1 MNGTASGE
9 ALVEAAYQPELWQNF
24 FIALCG
30 ATAALTGL
38 LFISTSLHVEE
49 VMNVPILR
57 VRASGAT
64 TWSTMMIIEAA
75 IVLVPQSYSAIGLE
89 LFVWNLAGLIWQPTR
104 VTFQMVRRT
113 IRAKPDPLRFGW
125 VCLIAITGTMG
136 GLSLWLKAG
145 GGFYLVTAH
154 FFLDIGFV
162 VASAWSVMVDVG
174 RETYRELT

>member
-1 MNGTASGE
+1 MD
-9 ALVEAAYQPELWQNF
+9 AAYQPELWQNF

-64 TWSTMMIIEAA
+64 SWSAMMIIETA
-75 IVLVPQSYSAIGLE
+75 IVLIPQSYAATGIE
-89 LFVWNLAGLIWQPTR
+89 LFLWNLAGFMWQPAR
-104 VTFQMVRRT
+104 VAVLMLRGT
-113 IRAKPDPLRFGW
+113 IRAKPDPLRASW
-125 VCLIAITGTMG
+125 VCLIAIVGTVG
-136 GLSLWLKAG
+136 GVSLWLRVG
-145 GGFYLVTAH
+145 GGLYLIAAH
-154 FFLDIGFV
+154 IFLDIGFV
-162 VASAWSVMVDVG
+162 VAAAWSVMVDVG